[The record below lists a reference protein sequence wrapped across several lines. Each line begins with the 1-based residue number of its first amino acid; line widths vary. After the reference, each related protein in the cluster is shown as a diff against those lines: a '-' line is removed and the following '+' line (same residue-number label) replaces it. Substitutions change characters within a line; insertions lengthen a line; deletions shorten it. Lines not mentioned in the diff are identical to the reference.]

1 MLPLLYLY
9 DKCLILQGEC
19 IECFSAG
26 NRTFVVLVD
35 IVPGKMSALYI
46 NLKMFIYKESMNNC
60 LGSKLNFTL
69 YPSGSYPTMVTFH
82 GQRDFIA
89 EQKGELFILTDTDVT
104 NVQYNE
110 FR

>member
-1 MLPLLYLY
+1 MLPLSYLH

-19 IECFSAG
+19 IECFSAE

-35 IVPGKMSALYI
+35 IVPGKMSALYV
-46 NLKMFIYKESMNNC
+46 NLKMLIYKESMNDS

-69 YPSGSYPTMVTFH
+69 YPSSSSPTMVTFH

-89 EQKGELFILTDTDVT
+89 EPERRTFHF
-104 NVQYNE
+104 N
-110 FR
+110 